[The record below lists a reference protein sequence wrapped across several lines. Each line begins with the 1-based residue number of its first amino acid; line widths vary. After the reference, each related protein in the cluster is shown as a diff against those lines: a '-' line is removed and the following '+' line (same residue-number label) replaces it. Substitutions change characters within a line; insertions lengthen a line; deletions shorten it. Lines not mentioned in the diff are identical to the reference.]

1 MSERIGERP
10 ARGRLAGRTALIT
23 GGGTGIGR
31 AIAERCAAEGADVAI
46 TGLDGATCEDAA
58 GAIASATGAQT
69 LALAGDLSRQGEAER
84 VRDAV
89 LERFGKL
96 DVLVNNAGGG
106 VILPSLEHTD
116 ETLRKTID
124 NNLWTALRATLA
136 CIPAM
141 LERGYGR
148 VVNVGAESVRNGLDA
163 HAIYNAAKGGVHA
176 MVSGFAREF
185 ATQGITFNVVAPSY
199 VAMPPLP
206 GGDARKG
213 PSSRLAYVRERA
225 VAYIPMGRAATPADV
240 AAAVLFLASEEA
252 GFITGQVLSVN
263 GGSSM
268 Q

>member
-1 MSERIGERP
+1 MS
-10 ARGRLAGRTALIT
+10 GRLAGRTALVT
-23 GGGTGIGR
+23 GGATGIGR
-31 AIAERCAAEGADVAI
+31 AIAERFARESAQVAV
-46 TGLDGATCEDAA
+46 TGLDAETCEATA
-58 GAIASATGAQT
+58 RAIADDTGAET
-69 LALAGDLSRQGEAER
+69 LALAGDLSREGEAER
-84 VRDAV
+84 ARDAV
-89 LERFGKL
+89 LARFGKL

-106 VILPSLEHTD
+106 VILPSLEHT
-116 ETLRKTID
+116 EATLQRTID
-124 NNLWTALRATLA
+124 NNLWTALRCTLA
-136 CIPAM
+136 CIRPM
-141 LERGYGR
+141 LEHGYGR

-199 VAMPPLP
+199 VAMPPPP

-213 PSSRLAYVRERA
+213 PSSKLAYVRERA
-225 VAYIPMGRAATPADV
+225 VGYIPMGRAATPADV

>member
-1 MSERIGERP
+1 VS
-10 ARGRLAGRTALIT
+10 GRLAGRTALVT

-31 AIAERCAAEGADVAI
+31 AIAQRFAAEGAEVAI
-46 TGLDGATCEDAA
+46 AGLALESCEQTAHD
-58 GAIASATGAQT
+58 IAVATGGAT
-69 LALAGDLSRQGEAER
+69 LALAGDLSREGEAER

-89 LERFGKL
+89 IARFGKL

-106 VILPSLEHTD
+106 VILPSLDHTE
-116 ETLRKTID
+116 ETLRRTIE
-124 NNLWTALRATLA
+124 NNLWTTLRCTLA
-136 CIPAM
+136 CIPPM
-141 LERGYGR
+141 LAGGYGR

-163 HAIYNAAKGGVHA
+163 HAVYNAAKGGVHA

-185 ATQGITFNVVAPSY
+185 ATAGLTFNVVAPSY
-199 VAMPPLP
+199 VALPPPP
-206 GGDARKG
+206 GGDERKG
-213 PSSRLAYVRERA
+213 PPASVARVRERA
-225 VAYIPMGRAATPADV
+225 VGYIPMGRAATAGDV

>member
-1 MSERIGERP
+1 VS
-10 ARGRLAGRTALIT
+10 ARLAGRTALVT
-23 GGGTGIGR
+23 GGATGIGR
-31 AIAERCAAEGADVAI
+31 AIAERFAAEGAEVALS
-46 TGLDGATCEDAA
+46 GLEAA
-58 GAIASATGAQT
+58 LAGEAARTIADQTGAAT

-84 VRDAV
+84 ARDAV
-89 LERFGKL
+89 LARFGKL

-106 VILPSLEHTD
+106 VILPSLEHTE
-116 ETLRKTID
+116 ETLRRTID
-124 NNLWTALRATLA
+124 NNLWTTLRCTLA
-136 CIPAM
+136 CLPAM

-163 HAIYNAAKGGVHA
+163 HAVYNAAKGGVHA

-185 ATQGITFNVVAPSY
+185 ATRGITFNVVAPSY
-199 VAMPPLP
+199 VAMPEPA

-213 PSSRLAYVRERA
+213 PSSRLAHVRERA
-225 VAYIPMGRAATPADV
+225 VAYIPLGRAATAADV